1 MKGITDWLAHQFR
14 DQGWIDHWQTLIAGS
29 LAILAAIVG
38 GIFINRQIRAA
49 KTSEIE
55 ARQRKFDAARAVLP
69 LILSAL
75 SEYAIRCNK
84 LLMAIHATKAG
95 ENIPKQAAPS
105 PPPPIPSGV
114 IDDLRAIIEHSDEP
128 FRGNVKRLIGQLQVQ
143 VARIGSMVTHLKA
156 GYDDDHSITAL
167 NIETYMIDGADIYA
181 RCSALFD
188 FARGT
193 SDEVPG
199 GPTRADIR
207 TGLRQT
213 GIWEDLY
220 PRTHQ
225 RVDAHYD
232 H

>member
-1 MKGITDWLAHQFR
+1 MDWLAHQFR
-14 DQGWIDHWQTLIAGS
+14 DQGWIDHWQALIAGS
-29 LAILAAIVG
+29 LAIVAAIVG
-38 GIFINRQIRAA
+38 GIFINRQVRAA
-49 KTSEIE
+49 KTSETE

-69 LILSAL
+69 LTLSAL
-75 SEYAIRCNK
+75 SEYAIRSNK
-84 LLMAIHATKAG
+84 LLMAIHTTKAG
-95 ENIPKQAAPS
+95 ESIPKQAT
-105 PPPPIPSGV
+105 PPALPPIPVGV
-114 IDDLRAIIEHSDEP
+114 IEDLRAIIEQSDEP
-128 FRGNVKRLIGQLQVQ
+128 FRGSIKRLIGQLQVQ
-143 VARIGSMVTHLKA
+143 VARMGSMATHLKE
-156 GYDDDHSITAL
+156 GYDDDHSITVL

-213 GIWEDLY
+213 GVWEDLY
-220 PRTHQ
+220 PRVHQ
-225 RVDAHYD
+225 WVDSHYD